1 MVIDD
6 EVATIGTTNI
16 VVRSF
21 SLNFEINAL
30 VYVEAIA
37 IECRKLFELDQEGS
51 FEITPELYE
60 QRGKWTKVREAVSR
74 LISPIL

>member
-16 VVRSF
+16 DVRSF

-37 IECRKLFELDQEGS
+37 IECRKLFELDQEGR
-51 FEITPELYE
+51 TPELYE
-60 QRGKWTKVREAVSR
+60 QRGKWTNVREAV
-74 LISPIL
+74 LV